1 MHQVAQS
8 SAINRNF
15 LMLISQCVGCEL
27 RRLGNGACEGS
38 SGLSGACSKSRL
50 AFLIEE
56 CVKCNLCNVLFI
68 YAS

>member
-1 MHQVAQS
+1 
-8 SAINRNF
+8 
-15 LMLISQCVGCEL
+15 MLISQCVGCEL